1 MKLGKL
7 IWVIER
13 KILRFVSLLDGN
25 LYKRIYPQYLKRIGI
40 NIPNDYYEGGE
51 ALLTQ
56 LPILMVVII
65 V

>member
-40 NIPNDYYEGGE
+40 NIPNDYYEGGR
-51 ALLTQ
+51 LY
-56 LPILMVVII
+56 
-65 V
+65 